1 MVNLQS
7 EVIELEF
14 LEFSKGMQTISE
26 EDFARI
32 LLRYTNLEKAEIG
45 ECLTRVRNRMPEEK
59 VRDSWCHYENLS
71 MQYTGNF
78 FSSKN

>member
-1 MVNLQS
+1 MDLFTTRFMTNLQC

-32 LLRYTNLEKAEIG
+32 LLRYTNLERVEIG
-45 ECLTRVRNRMPEEK
+45 ECLDRVRSRTPEEK
-59 VRDSWCHYENLS
+59 VKIVWRKEDKIYS
-71 MQYTGNF
+71 
-78 FSSKN
+78 